1 MSPRHKN
8 RKGCSQ
14 CGHCCTW
21 RADKAFRR
29 TTKAFGSEF
38 KKFKVC
44 NRCSRKYRKEP
55 LSKEDFMN
63 QYGGADHSEYATTK
77 TPNRLRKIS
86 STEWLANQNKSPS
99 SDPDDDDEDDE
110 DDDEPKNDGNG
121 DQGGGSAQGG
131 MGHAVSV
138 A

>member
-63 QYGGADHSEYATTK
+63 QYGGADHSD
-77 TPNRLRKIS
+77 
-86 STEWLANQNKSPS
+86 
-99 SDPDDDDEDDE
+99 SDPDDDDE

-121 DQGGGSAQGG
+121 DQGDGSAQGD
-131 MGHAVSV
+131 MGHAVPV